1 MADRDPEIRTE
12 GASPMQAEPPA
23 GLVKKNRWL
32 RPVLMSSLPLALLIG
47 GSLWYVAN
55 DHYVSTDNA
64 YIQQDKMSVS
74 AEVSGRIT
82 QVLVKENQPVRAGQL
97 LFIIDAEPFRLAAAQ
112 ADASMAGAQAKI
124 VGLETELSTSGV
136 DINSAQ
142 EDVAFFEKEYHRQS
156 ALMQRGFT
164 TKARLQAAEHALSEA
179 RSKLANARADA
190 LKARA
195 ALATGTAVPGVNPA
209 VASARVQKEKALLD
223 LSKTQ
228 VRAPADGIVSQSD
241 RLQVGQMMVTGLP
254 ALSIVTS
261 GKGWVEANF
270 KETDLGVIRVGQ
282 PAEVK
287 FDAYPDLKLRGHV
300 SSIGAGTGSEFSVLP
315 AQNANGNW
323 VKVTQR
329 VPVRIAIDDKPP
341 RAMIAGLSAKVRI
354 DTAADGKR

>member
-12 GASPMQAEPPA
+12 AASPLHAEPPA
-23 GLVKKNRWL
+23 APPKRWRWMRL
-32 RPVLMSSLPLALLIG
+32 ALMASLPLALLVG
-47 GSLWYVAN
+47 GTMWYIAN

-64 YIQQDKMSVS
+64 YVQQDKLSVS

-82 QVLVKENQPVRAGQL
+82 QVLVKENQMVKAGQL
-97 LFIIDAEPFRLAAAQ
+97 LFMIDAEPFRLAAEQ

-136 DINSAQ
+136 DINSAE
-142 EDVAFFEKEYHRQS
+142 EDVSFFEKEYHRQS

-190 LKARA
+190 QKAQA

-209 VASARVQKEKALLD
+209 VAAARVQKEKALLD
-223 LSKTQ
+223 LSRTQ

-270 KETDLGVIRVGQ
+270 KETDLDVIRVGQ

-329 VPVRIAIDDKPP
+329 VPVRIAIDDQPP

-354 DTAADGKR
+354 DTARNGRR

>member
-12 GASPMQAEPPA
+12 GASPMQAELPA
-23 GLVKKNRWL
+23 GLVRKNRWL

-47 GSLWYVAN
+47 GGLWYVAN

-82 QVLVKENQPVRAGQL
+82 QVLVKENQPVKAGQL

-223 LSKTQ
+223 LSKNT
-228 VRAPADGIVSQSD
+228 
-241 RLQVGQMMVTGLP
+241 
-254 ALSIVTS
+254 
-261 GKGWVEANF
+261 
-270 KETDLGVIRVGQ
+270 
-282 PAEVK
+282 
-287 FDAYPDLKLRGHV
+287 
-300 SSIGAGTGSEFSVLP
+300 GAGTGRRHC
-315 AQNANGNW
+315 Q
-323 VKVTQR
+323 
-329 VPVRIAIDDKPP
+329 PVRPVAGGADDGHGAARTLHRYIWQRLGRGQFQGNGSGRDPC
-341 RAMIAGLSAKVRI
+341 RSARRGEI
-354 DTAADGKR
+354 